1 MKNIDWLMDNNTD
14 DLMEVLLDLASSPTE
29 ADVRV
34 FQTAAGVDG
43 HAANASNGNFEA
55 DRSALQHVALQVYA
69 LRVYR
74 SYGICD
80 VGPLDAISGLNQPSD
95 IGTSVLLRL
104 RGEVGSLVGDA
115 NPSSFRRS
123 KEDAFGRS
131 PTPTGSAGGGGG
143 GGGGQFNNAANL
155 LQPNMNRSTSN
166 SNLAGMNTPSFSA
179 PRSARSASLD
189 EGSSESSSEI
199 RAALFVAL
207 KSVRGRSVVV
217 DIIDALQSALRMGV
231 AVSAKMGSLNPIASS
246 AVRNVGIGGNPF
258 GGRLGAPRAST
269 GHLAFA
275 GSSSPS
281 PGSPRQSGG
290 LLKGVLPQSVLHV
303 LLPPAKELV
312 DNGAL
317 PSNLSDAEL
326 SRQLYTFVCT
336 ISDKLRSSNIRRI
349 TFVQSGGGIAD
360 GASSPPP
367 SSFDI
372 RTAGVH
378 PSKLFTYRNTLDFRE
393 DQLLRHIEPP
403 MAHHLELHRLC
414 NYNIQ
419 MLDTSNRVVRAYY
432 ATPKPPERVGNTPS
446 TNGPCAF
453 FVRVLVRRLEVRMV
467 PVMTRRSKPSGTT
480 SSTAT
485 SDLTAKIGAPGS
497 GKGTGEMETTI
508 VGAER

>member
-34 FQTAAGVDG
+34 FQTAGTDSTD
-43 HAANASNGNFEA
+43 NSSNGNFET
-55 DRSALQHVALQVYA
+55 DRTALQHVALQVYA

-74 SYGICD
+74 SYGICG

-95 IGTSVLLRL
+95 LGTSVLLRL
-104 RGEVGSLVGDA
+104 RGELGSLAGDA

-123 KEDAFGRS
+123 KEDNFGRS
-131 PTPTGSAGGGGG
+131 PTSAGASR
-143 GGGGQFNNAANL
+143 FNASNL

-166 SNLAGMNTPSFSA
+166 SNLAGMTTPSLGA
-179 PRSARSASLD
+179 PRAARSASLD

-231 AVSAKMGSLNPIASS
+231 TVSTSKGSLNPVASS
-246 AVRNVGIGGNPF
+246 AVRNAGIGGNPF
-258 GGRLGAPRAST
+258 GGRLGVPRASN
-269 GHLAFA
+269 GHVAFA
-275 GSSSPS
+275 RSSALSSGSSHPS
-281 PGSPRQSGG
+281 SG
-290 LLKGVLPQSVLHV
+290 LIKGVLPQSVLHV

-349 TFVQSGGGIAD
+349 TFVQSGGGISD
-360 GASSPPP
+360 KVASPSP

-372 RTAGVH
+372 RTTGVH

-414 NYNIQ
+414 NYNIR

-432 ATPKPPERVGNTPS
+432 ATPKPPERVGNTPAV
-446 TNGPCAF
+446 NGPSAF

-467 PVMTRRSKPSGTT
+467 PSTRRSKPSPG
-480 SSTAT
+480 AT
-485 SDLTAKIGAPGS
+485 STTASELAAKAGPGS
-497 GKGTGEMETTI
+497 AKKGTVEMETTI
-508 VGAER
+508 VGAERYARSCCC